1 MYVCVCVCGGGGM
14 CLVGVGGG
22 VYVCWGVRWRVFVGG
37 GVRWSV
43 LGGGASEVEYVPS
56 DLQRS
61 WRAEGPVTRRMKW
74 VHYASRSLS

>member
-1 MYVCVCVCGGGGM
+1 MFVGWGGGGA
-14 CLVGVGGG
+14 GP
-22 VYVCWGVRWRVFVGG
+22 
-37 GVRWSV
+37 
-43 LGGGASEVEYVPS
+43 SEVEYVPS